1 MIINY
6 NENVNEKQRTIITAF
21 RCCKALQSILHA
33 DSKLTI
39 AIGEFS
45 SSSPSVLINS
55 DWAEQR
61 IRSLKEIIHTE
72 KRRYEVILEK
82 INHLNNKEN
91 GSN

>member
-1 MIINY
+1 MLTKNK
-6 NENVNEKQRTIITAF
+6 ELLSLHLDAAR
-21 RCCKALQSILHA
+21 ALQSILHA

-82 INHLNNKEN
+82 N
-91 GSN
+91 

>member
-1 MIINY
+1 MLTKNK
-6 NENVNEKQRTIITAF
+6 ELLSLHLDAAR
-21 RCCKALQSILHA
+21 ALQSILHA

-45 SSSPSVLINS
+45 SNNPSVLINS

-61 IRSLKEIIHTE
+61 ICSLKELIFTE
-72 KRRYEVILEK
+72 KKRYDIILEK